1 MLQYA
6 PVAVPRIVES
16 YRQLNIK
23 QTFFVPAWCI
33 EQYPE
38 AIEAMLAG
46 GHELAHHGFL
56 HEHPR
61 ELSDQE
67 EAYWLDRGIEV
78 IERVSGKRPR
88 GWRAPLYFLHRS
100 ADLLAARGFVYDAS
114 LMGDD
119 IPYMLDC
126 DRGRLVELPSHWD
139 SDDWPQYVQSMDLDY
154 MMPIRARSRA
164 SPSLP
169 RNSRPPTAMAG
180 CGFRRASFA
189 TGRLRWEA
197 VHRFLEGVLDRGD
210 VWFAPMEEIA
220 AHVLKVTAEGGGRPA
235 STACPTT
242 PSLSGS
248 GDRRNGV
255 PVAGAAF
262 QSWRRVLRWAMP
274 CRAKRETPIGRTAK
288 GRKSDEHE
296 RYRMAARTRPPRAH
310 L

>member
-1 MLQYA
+1 MAGASCPLIRNPIPWPDGA
-6 PVAVPRIVES
+6 KCAACITFDMDADSLVHIAHPKDGTAAWRRSRCCNPGRFRAS
-16 YRQLNIK
+16 LRYRQLNIK

-88 GWRAPLYFLHRS
+88 GWRAPLYNFSHRS

-139 SDDWPQYVQSMDLDY
+139 S
-154 MMPIRARSRA
+154 
-164 SPSLP
+164 
-169 RNSRPPTAMAG
+169 T
-180 CGFRRASFA
+180 
-189 TGRLRWEA
+189 TGRNMSSRW
-197 VHRFLEGVLDRGD
+197 
-210 VWFAPMEEIA
+210 
-220 AHVLKVTAEGGGRPA
+220 T
-235 STACPTT
+235 STT
-242 PSLSGS
+242 
-248 GDRRNGV
+248 
-255 PVAGAAF
+255 
-262 QSWRRVLRWAMP
+262 
-274 CRAKRETPIGRTAK
+274 
-288 GRKSDEHE
+288 
-296 RYRMAARTRPPRAH
+296 
-310 L
+310 